1 MACDCNC
8 SRFEDDF
15 RNFEEREVR
24 GNFCDFDTDD
34 RNDRNDRDDRRD
46 RDDRDDRRDRDD
58 RDDRDDRR
66 RRNCRRLA
74 NEVERR
80 IDDLKEDIRRLDNA
94 FDRLED
100 RGCIRGRSRDDNDCR
115 GRRCRRC
122 DC

>member
-1 MACDCNC
+1 MVCDCNG

-24 GNFCDFDTDD
+24 GNFCDFDSDD
-34 RNDRNDRDDRRD
+34 RNDTRDRNGRRDGDDRR
-46 RDDRDDRRDRDD
+46 
-58 RDDRDDRR
+58 DRDDRR

-80 IDDLKEDIRRLDNA
+80 IDDLQEDIRRLDNA

-100 RGCIRGRSRDDNDCR
+100 RGCIRGRSRDDDDCR

>member
-1 MACDCNC
+1 MACDCNG

-24 GNFCDFDTDD
+24 GNFCDFDADD
-34 RNDRNDRDDRRD
+34 RNDRNDRRD
-46 RDDRDDRRDRDD
+46 RDDRDDRR
-58 RDDRDDRR
+58 
-66 RRNCRRLA
+66 RRNWRRLA

>member
-1 MACDCNC
+1 MACDCNG

-24 GNFCDFDTDD
+24 GNFCDFDADD
-34 RNDRNDRDDRRD
+34 RNDRN
-46 RDDRDDRRDRDD
+46 DRRDRDD

>member
-1 MACDCNC
+1 MACDCNG

-24 GNFCDFDTDD
+24 GTFCDFDADD
-34 RNDRNDRDDRRD
+34 RNDRR
-46 RDDRDDRRDRDD
+46 
-58 RDDRDDRR
+58 DRDDRR

>member
-15 RNFEEREVR
+15 RDFEERGLR
-24 GNFCDFDTDD
+24 GSFRDF
-34 RNDRNDRDDRRD
+34 
-46 RDDRDDRRDRDD
+46 DRDD

-66 RRNCRRLA
+66 RRDCRRLA

-80 IDDLKEDIRRLDNA
+80 INDLKEDIRRLDNA

-100 RGCIRGRSRDDNDCR
+100 RGCIRGTSRDDDNGHGCR
-115 GRRCRRC
+115 RCGCRRCGCRRC
-122 DC
+122 DF

>member
-34 RNDRNDRDDRRD
+34 RNDRNDRDDRR
-46 RDDRDDRRDRDD
+46 D

>member
-15 RNFEEREVR
+15 RDFEERGLR
-24 GNFCDFDTDD
+24 GSFRDF
-34 RNDRNDRDDRRD
+34 
-46 RDDRDDRRDRDD
+46 D

-66 RRNCRRLA
+66 RRDCRRLA

-80 IDDLKEDIRRLDNA
+80 INDLKEDIRRLDNA

-100 RGCIRGRSRDDNDCR
+100 RGCIRGTSRDDDNGHGCR
-115 GRRCRRC
+115 RCGCRRC
-122 DC
+122 DF

>member
-24 GNFCDFDTDD
+24 GNFCDFDADD
-34 RNDRNDRDDRRD
+34 RNDRNDRR
-46 RDDRDDRRDRDD
+46 D

>member
-1 MACDCNC
+1 MACDCNG

-24 GNFCDFDTDD
+24 GTFCDFDTDD
-34 RNDRNDRDDRRD
+34 RNDTR
-46 RDDRDDRRDRDD
+46 
-58 RDDRDDRR
+58 DRDDRR

-80 IDDLKEDIRRLDNA
+80 IDDLQEDIRRLDNA

-100 RGCIRGRSRDDNDCR
+100 RGCIRGTSRDDNNGRGCR
-115 GRRCRRC
+115 RCGCRRC
-122 DC
+122 DF

>member
-1 MACDCNC
+1 MACDCNG

-24 GNFCDFDTDD
+24 GNFCDFDADD
-34 RNDRNDRDDRRD
+34 RNDRNDRR
-46 RDDRDDRRDRDD
+46 D

-74 NEVERR
+74 KEVERR

>member
-1 MACDCNC
+1 MVCDCNG

-15 RNFEEREVR
+15 RDFEECGLR
-24 GNFCDFDTDD
+24 GSFRNFDGDN
-34 RNDRNDRDDRRD
+34 RNDRGDRRD
-46 RDDRDDRRDRDD
+46 RDDRRRRD
-58 RDDRDDRR
+58 
-66 RRNCRRLA
+66 CRRLA

-80 IDDLKEDIRRLDNA
+80 INDLKEDIRRLDNA

-100 RGCIRGRSRDDNDCR
+100 RGCIRGRSRDDDDCR

>member
-15 RNFEEREVR
+15 RDFEERGLR
-24 GNFCDFDTDD
+24 GSFRDF
-34 RNDRNDRDDRRD
+34 DRDDRRN
-46 RDDRDDRRDRDD
+46 

-66 RRNCRRLA
+66 RRDCRRLA

-80 IDDLKEDIRRLDNA
+80 INDLKEDIRRLDNA

-100 RGCIRGRSRDDNDCR
+100 RGCIRGTSRDDDN
-115 GRRCRRC
+115 GHGCRRC
-122 DC
+122 DF

>member
-1 MACDCNC
+1 MACDCNG

-24 GNFCDFDTDD
+24 GTFCDFDADD
-34 RNDRNDRDDRRD
+34 RNDRR
-46 RDDRDDRRDRDD
+46 
-58 RDDRDDRR
+58 DRDDRR

-100 RGCIRGRSRDDNDCR
+100 RGYIRGRSRDDNDCR

>member
-1 MACDCNC
+1 MACDCNG

-24 GNFCDFDTDD
+24 GNFCDFDADD
-34 RNDRNDRDDRRD
+34 RNDRNDRR
-46 RDDRDDRRDRDD
+46 
-58 RDDRDDRR
+58 DRDDRR

-80 IDDLKEDIRRLDNA
+80 INDLKEDIRRLDNA

-100 RGCIRGRSRDDNDCR
+100 RGCIRGTSRDDDNGHGCR
-115 GRRCRRC
+115 RCGCRRC
-122 DC
+122 DF

>member
-15 RNFEEREVR
+15 RDFEERGLR
-24 GNFCDFDTDD
+24 GSFRDF
-34 RNDRNDRDDRRD
+34 
-46 RDDRDDRRDRDD
+46 DRDD

-66 RRNCRRLA
+66 RRDCRRLA

-80 IDDLKEDIRRLDNA
+80 INDLKEDIRRLDNA

-100 RGCIRGRSRDDNDCR
+100 RGCIRGTSRDDDNGHGCR
-115 GRRCRRC
+115 RCGCRRC
-122 DC
+122 DF

>member
-1 MACDCNC
+1 MACDCNG

-24 GNFCDFDTDD
+24 GNFCDFDA
-34 RNDRNDRDDRRD
+34 
-46 RDDRDDRRDRDD
+46 
-58 RDDRDDRR
+58 DDRDDRR
-66 RRNCRRLA
+66 RRNWRRLA

>member
-1 MACDCNC
+1 MACDCNG

-24 GNFCDFDTDD
+24 GNFCDFDADD
-34 RNDRNDRDDRRD
+34 RNDRNDRRD
-46 RDDRDDRRDRDD
+46 RDDRDDRRRRD
-58 RDDRDDRR
+58 
-66 RRNCRRLA
+66 CRRLA

>member
-1 MACDCNC
+1 MACDCNG

-24 GNFCDFDTDD
+24 GTFCDFDADD
-34 RNDRNDRDDRRD
+34 RNDRR
-46 RDDRDDRRDRDD
+46 
-58 RDDRDDRR
+58 DRDDRR

-80 IDDLKEDIRRLDNA
+80 INDLKEDIRRLDNA

-100 RGCIRGRSRDDNDCR
+100 RGCIRGTSRDDDNGHGCR
-115 GRRCRRC
+115 RCGCRRC
-122 DC
+122 DF